1 MTARRALAYIQMMR
15 PVNGLMQ
22 AFAVSIGFLVVEYS
36 ITASSAL
43 VLGITT
49 AVLTTG
55 ASMVANDY
63 WDRDVDAINV
73 PTRPIPSGQVTP
85 RQAVIFTGILG
96 LIGLLAAFA
105 TNIAC
110 FGIATISFVIALAYS
125 WKGKNTGL
133 PGNLMVSSCVAI
145 PFVYGG
151 MIPKGF
157 STSPT
162 EFGVIGAF
170 AFMAFL
176 ANTGRE
182 ITKGIADIA
191 GDQLRETRTI
201 AIQFGALVAAKVSA
215 VFYIFP
221 VIISLIVWLFGI
233 LSEYYL
239 PIVVLADL
247 GFLWSA
253 LSLIQNSSETNAAR
267 IKNRVLLSMFLGLI
281 AFIVGGINHV

>member
-1 MTARRALAYIQMMR
+1 MIVGRVLAYLQMMR

-22 AFAVSIGFLVVEYS
+22 AFAVSIGFFVVEHS
-36 ITASSAL
+36 IIISSSLA
-43 VLGITT
+43 LGILT

-55 ASMVANDY
+55 ASMAANDY

-73 PTRPIPSGQVTP
+73 PTRPIPSARVTP
-85 RQAVIFTGILG
+85 HQAVIFTGILSLAG
-96 LIGLLAAFA
+96 LVAAFA

-110 FGIATISFVIALAYS
+110 FGIAIISLGVALAYS
-125 WKGKNTGL
+125 WKGKDTGL

-151 MIPKGF
+151 VIPKGV
-157 STSPT
+157 STSLT
-162 EFGVIGAF
+162 ELGVIGAF
-170 AFMAFL
+170 AAMAFL

-182 ITKGIADIA
+182 ITKGIADMV

-201 AIQFGALVAAKVSA
+201 AIQFGAHVAAKVSA
-215 VFYIFP
+215 VFYIIP
-221 VIISLIVWLFGI
+221 VIISLIVWVFGR

-253 LSLIQNSSETNAAR
+253 LSLIQNYSETNATR

-281 AFIVGGINHV
+281 AFVIGGINHV

>member
-1 MTARRALAYIQMMR
+1 MIAGRALTYIQIMR

-22 AFAVSIGFLVVEYS
+22 AFAVSIGFLVVEHS
-36 ITASSAL
+36 ITASSSLA
-43 VLGITT
+43 LGIIT
-49 AVLTTG
+49 AVFTTG

-73 PTRPIPSGQVTP
+73 PTRPIPSGRVTP
-85 RQAVIFTGILG
+85 RQAVIFTGILS
-96 LIGLLAAFA
+96 LVGLLAAFT

-110 FGIATISFVIALAYS
+110 FGIAIISLGIALAYS
-125 WKGKNTGL
+125 WKGKETGL
-133 PGNLMVSSCVAI
+133 PGNLMVSLCVAI

-151 MIPKGF
+151 IIPRGF

-162 EFGVIGAF
+162 ELGVIGAF
-170 AFMAFL
+170 SFMAFL

-182 ITKGIADIA
+182 ITKGITDMA

-201 AIQFGALVAAKVSA
+201 AIQFGAHVAAKVSA
-215 VFYIFP
+215 VFYIIP
-221 VIISLIVWLFGI
+221 VIISLIVWLFRI

-253 LSLIQNSSETNAAR
+253 LSLIQNYSEINATR

-281 AFIVGGINHV
+281 AFVVGGINHI